1 VNVAIGYLPY
11 LRRFYA
17 PADARAAFL
26 AVRDACA
33 ACGGHIVAIPRD
45 NLPVLTRQDSQEPL
59 WDVDDAWTPIT
70 PYRHQADASVAVLAV
85 GAPSYLA
92 GGAWQQAMDRGVG
105 SDVYVINGLPLPE
118 NFLSGLSAR
127 YKKVI
132 TVEDGLI
139 GTPESG
145 LRGFAGLV
153 ASGLY
158 GSGVSL
164 DHVGIVDPRI
174 APSDH
179 FFEVWEHYGMTEAAI
194 AASICKDGD

>member
-1 VNVAIGYLPY
+1 MPGRRSRRIAIRLTPRSRCSRSA
-11 LRRFYA
+11 RRVTW
-17 PADARAAFL
+17 RAA
-26 AVRDACA
+26 R
-33 ACGGHIVAIPRD
+33 GSRRWI
-45 NLPVLTRQDSQEPL
+45 E
-59 WDVDDAWTPIT
+59 
-70 PYRHQADASVAVLAV
+70 
-85 GAPSYLA
+85 
-92 GGAWQQAMDRGVG
+92 GVG

-158 GSGVSL
+158 GSGISL

-194 AASICKDGD
+194 AASICKGGD